1 MKTVWRVFSYL
12 KRYPWMAAGT
22 LTCAI
27 LSTLM
32 VIVFPATA
40 KWIIDDVVRANRPD
54 KLLPLILLAAVAFL
68 VQHGFKAL
76 RLVLNNTFE
85 QRVIFDLR
93 SDLYS
98 HIQLL
103 PLRWFDNRATGD
115 LMTRVIEDVNSVE
128 RVLIDG
134 IEQGVVAILQVVIVI
149 SVMFYLNV
157 KLALLALVP
166 FPLLIAGALTYT
178 LTAHRRYRS
187 QRRASS
193 NMNALLHDN
202 LAGVRQIKSFVR
214 EREEHARFNR
224 VSDQLRHATLVV
236 MRVWAIYSPSM
247 SMFEAIG
254 ALLVLGFGGHAVL
267 TGAMQIGD
275 LVAFLMLTAFLYD
288 PVSRLHQLNQL
299 VQAGRAAGERVF
311 EILDEQVE
319 AGAVAGIGD
328 PGTAITD
335 RGYKARI
342 LGDIRYENVSFS
354 YVEGLPALRC
364 VSFHAPPGA
373 TVALVGAT
381 GAGKSTLVNLL
392 VRFYEFTSGEIHID
406 GKPVREYELRT
417 LREAIGVVTQESFL
431 FNGSIREN
439 LLMGKPDATDAELWR
454 AVDAANAR
462 QFIERLPDGLESVV
476 GERGVK
482 LSVGEKQRLSIA
494 RSLLKDPPIL
504 ILDEATASVDT
515 ATERL
520 IQEALERLMANRTSI
535 VIAHRLST
543 IVYAWK
549 ICAAVP
555 AKFARGLATARDRVA
570 GGNHYLGKSR
580 ARAAIT
586 GLRRIPLS
594 GRRWCRCGR
603 SRNRDGLAGLQFTT
617 VFDVV
622 GFLQFIDAYFVHFG
636 YGRQCLS
643 ARHDVRVA
651 HSGGMRRRHGW
662 SGRIRRRGRA
672 LSNHDPWPDVGNFL
686 LQL

>member
-1 MKTVWRVFSYL
+1 
-12 KRYPWMAAGT
+12 MAAGT
-22 LTCAI
+22 LSCAI
-27 LSTLM
+27 LTTLM
-32 VIVFPATA
+32 VVVFPSAT
-40 KWIIDDVVRANRPD
+40 KWIINDVVRAHRPD
-54 KLLPLILLAAVAFL
+54 KLLPLILLAGVAFL
-68 VQHGFKAL
+68 LQHVFNSL
-76 RLVLNNTFE
+76 RIILNNTFE
-85 QRVIFDLR
+85 QKVIFDLR

-134 IEQGVVAILQVVIVI
+134 IEQGVVAVLQIVIVL
-149 SVMFYLNV
+149 SVMFYWNA
-157 KLALLALVP
+157 KLAIFALVP
-166 FPLLIAGALTYT
+166 FPLLIGGALAYT
-178 LTAHRRYRS
+178 LTAHRRYRL

-193 NMNALLHDN
+193 AINALLHDN
-202 LAGVRQIKSFVR
+202 LAGIRQIKSFVR

-224 VSDQLRHATLVV
+224 ASDQLRNATLTV

-254 ALLVLGFGGHAVL
+254 ALLVLGFGGYAAL
-267 TGAMQIGD
+267 IGAMQIGD

-311 EILDEQVE
+311 EILDEAVE
-319 AGAVAGIGD
+319 PGFDAENDSVGKADRFPRIERKETGEAVSFSYKPGI
-328 PGTAITD
+328 AI
-335 RGYKARI
+335 RI
-342 LGDIRYENVSFS
+342 AGDIRYEDVSFS
-354 YVEGLPALRC
+354 YAKGLSALRH

-373 TVALVGAT
+373 TIALVGAT

-392 VRFYEFTSGEIHID
+392 VRFYEFTSGQIYVD
-406 GKPVREYELRT
+406 GKPIRDYELRA

-494 RSLLKDPPIL
+494 RALLEDPPIL

-543 IVYAWK
+543 IVHANQ
-549 ICAAVP
+549 ILVLDH
-555 AKFARGLATARDRVA
+555 G
-570 GGNHYLGKSR
+570 
-580 ARAAIT
+580 
-586 GLRRIPLS
+586 RIIE
-594 GRRWCRCGR
+594 CGTH
-603 SRNRDGLAGLQFTT
+603 DELVTLAGKYAQLC
-617 VFDVV
+617 
-622 GFLQFIDAYFVHFG
+622 
-636 YGRQCLS
+636 RQS
-643 ARHDVRVA
+643 
-651 HSGGMRRRHGW
+651 
-662 SGRIRRRGRA
+662 
-672 LSNHDPWPDVGNFL
+672 L
-686 LQL
+686 LEASPLRESEPPAGIVTSETLEREEQLPV

>member
-1 MKTVWRVFSYL
+1 
-12 KRYPWMAAGT
+12 MAAGT

-32 VIVFPATA
+32 VIVFPAAA

-54 KLLPLILLAAVAFL
+54 KLLPLILLAAGAFF
-68 VQHGFKAL
+68 VQHGFNAL

-178 LTAHRRYRS
+178 LTAHRRYRL

-236 MRVWAIYSPSM
+236 MRVWSIYSPSM

-254 ALLVLGFGGHAVL
+254 ALLVLGFGSHAVL

-311 EILDEQVE
+311 EILDESAEPGFLDGAYDSRRTEVR
-319 AGAVAGIGD
+319 GSAVAASCESQPSPYPLPMKG
-328 PGTAITD
+328 
-335 RGYKARI
+335 RGEGVSHRAVWHERPPIRI

-354 YVEGLPALRC
+354 YVEGLPALRH

-373 TVALVGAT
+373 TIALVGAT

-392 VRFYEFTSGEIHID
+392 VRFYEFTNGEIYID

-439 LLMGKPDATDAELWR
+439 LLMGKPDASGAELWR

-494 RSLLKDPPIL
+494 RALLKDPPIL

-520 IQEALERLMANRTSI
+520 IQEALEHLMANRTSI

-543 IVYAWK
+543 IVYADQ
-549 ICAAVP
+549 ILV
-555 AKFARGLATARDRVA
+555 LD
-570 GGNHYLGKSR
+570 H
-580 ARAAIT
+580 
-586 GLRRIPLS
+586 
-594 GRRWCRCGR
+594 
-603 SRNRDGLAGLQFTT
+603 
-617 VFDVV
+617 
-622 GFLQFIDAYFVHFG
+622 
-636 YGRQCLS
+636 
-643 ARHDVRVA
+643 
-651 HSGGMRRRHGW
+651 
-662 SGRIRRRGRA
+662 GRIIERGT
-672 LSNHDPWPDVGNFL
+672 HDEL
-686 LQL
+686 LAQDGKYARLCRQSLLEASPLRETDAQTEIVTSESLEREQQLPV

>member
-1 MKTVWRVFSYL
+1 
-12 KRYPWMAAGT
+12 
-22 LTCAI
+22 
-27 LSTLM
+27 M
-32 VIVFPATA
+32 VIVFPAAA

-68 VQHGFKAL
+68 VQHGFNAL

-178 LTAHRRYRS
+178 LTAHRRYRL

-254 ALLVLGFGGHAVL
+254 ALLVLGFGAHAVL

-319 AGAVAGIGD
+319 AGAVAEIAD

-335 RGYKARI
+335 RGCKARI

-354 YVEGLPALRC
+354 YVEGLPALRH

-392 VRFYEFTSGEIHID
+392 VRFYEFTSGEIYID

-494 RSLLKDPPIL
+494 RALLKDPPIL

-543 IVYAWK
+543 IVYADQILVLDHGRIIERGTHDGLLAQDGK
-549 ICAAVP
+549 Y
-555 AKFARGLATARDRVA
+555 ARLCRQSLLEV
-570 GGNHYLGKSR
+570 S
-580 ARAAIT
+580 
-586 GLRRIPLS
+586 PLS
-594 GRRWCRCGR
+594 E
-603 SRNRDGLAGLQFTT
+603 T
-617 VFDVV
+617 
-622 GFLQFIDAYFVHFG
+622 DAQTEIVTSESLE
-636 YGRQCLS
+636 REQ
-643 ARHDVRVA
+643 
-651 HSGGMRRRHGW
+651 
-662 SGRIRRRGRA
+662 
-672 LSNHDPWPDVGNFL
+672 
-686 LQL
+686 QLPV

>member
-1 MKTVWRVFSYL
+1 MKTVWRVFRYL

-32 VIVFPATA
+32 VIVFPAAT

-54 KLLPLILLAAVAFL
+54 KLLPLILLAAAAFL
-68 VQHGFKAL
+68 IQHFFNSL
-76 RLVLNNTFE
+76 RIILNNTFE

-134 IEQGVVAILQVVIVI
+134 IEQGVVAILQVLIVV

-157 KLALLALVP
+157 KLALLALGP

-178 LTAHRRYRS
+178 LTAHRRYRL

-193 NMNALLHDN
+193 AMNALLHDN

-254 ALLVLGFGGHAVL
+254 ALLVVAFGSHAVL
-267 TGAMQIGD
+267 AGTMQLGD

-288 PVSRLHQLNQL
+288 PISRLHQLNQL

-311 EILDEQVE
+311 EILDEPVE
-319 AGAVAGIGD
+319 PGVVAASGDRGAGIPD
-328 PGTAITD
+328 PG
-335 RGYKARI
+335 YKTRI

-354 YVEGLPALRC
+354 YIEGLPALRN

-392 VRFYEFTSGEIHID
+392 VRFYEFTSGQIWID
-406 GKPVREYELRT
+406 RKPIREYGLRE

-439 LLMGKPDATDAELWR
+439 LLMGKPDASDAELWR

-482 LSVGEKQRLSIA
+482 LSVGEKQRLTIA
-494 RSLLKDPPIL
+494 RALLKDPPIL

-543 IVYAWK
+543 IVHADQ
-549 ICAAVP
+549 ILV
-555 AKFARGLATARDRVA
+555 LD
-570 GGNHYLGKSR
+570 H
-580 ARAAIT
+580 
-586 GLRRIPLS
+586 
-594 GRRWCRCGR
+594 
-603 SRNRDGLAGLQFTT
+603 
-617 VFDVV
+617 
-622 GFLQFIDAYFVHFG
+622 
-636 YGRQCLS
+636 
-643 ARHDVRVA
+643 
-651 HSGGMRRRHGW
+651 
-662 SGRIRRRGRA
+662 GRIIERGTHEQLLA
-672 LSNHDPWPDVGNFL
+672 LGGKYARLCQQSL
-686 LQL
+686 LEASPLREPELPTEIATSQNLEKEERLPVKLF